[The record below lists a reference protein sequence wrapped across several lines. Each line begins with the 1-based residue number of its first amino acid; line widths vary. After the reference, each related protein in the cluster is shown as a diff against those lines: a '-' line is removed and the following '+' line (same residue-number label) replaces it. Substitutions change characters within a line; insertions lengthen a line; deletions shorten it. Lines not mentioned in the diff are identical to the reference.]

1 MADDTN
7 RDPAK
12 PTREELLETA
22 RSEGIAFTED
32 ETDPEYTLREDP
44 DVSTT
49 EPPKPE

>member
-1 MADDTN
+1 MSDIE

-22 RSEGIAFTED
+22 RSEGIAFTEE

-44 DVSTT
+44 GVTT
-49 EPPKPE
+49 NEPPEPE